1 MLNEMKFSHPMER
14 ALSLAGLAL
23 GSTSP
28 NPAVG
33 AVIVKSG
40 EVVGEGYTQP
50 AGQAH
55 AEVVALQQA
64 GQAARGAELY
74 VSLEPCC
81 HYGRTPPCTRSI
93 IEAGISAVHMAVID
107 PNPLVCG
114 KGRAELEKAG
124 IKTSVGYLEK
134 EALELNEAYMKYIT
148 TGIPFVTAKF
158 AMSLDGKI
166 ATWSGHS
173 KYISCEESRR
183 FVHTL
188 RHNADAIMVGIN
200 TILLD
205 DPHLTVRISFDG
217 GTVIKQPLRVVVDSY
232 GKTPLGAQIL
242 KEPGKTILAVAEDM
256 EGGKIEAFQKKG
268 AGVIKV
274 PAVAGFLDLKTILAE
289 LGKREVTNLLV
300 EGGGTLLGSFF
311 DQGLVDKVAVFVAPM
326 IIGGTTARSA
336 VGGVGVER
344 VQEARRLQEI
354 TISKFGEDV
363 LIMGYL
369 NRPEKYASC
378 SLELSKK

>member
-1 MLNEMKFSHPMER
+1 MRFAHPMER
-14 ALSLAGLAL
+14 ALSLAGLAT

-33 AVIVKSG
+33 AVIIKGG
-40 EVVGEGYTQP
+40 EIVGEGYTQP
-50 AGQAH
+50 AGKAH

-74 VSLEPCC
+74 VTLEPCC
-81 HYGRTPPCTRSI
+81 HYGRTPPCTKAI
-93 IEAGISAVHMAVID
+93 IDAGISAVHMAVID

-124 IKTSVGYLEK
+124 IKTSAGYMEK
-134 EALELNEAYMKYIT
+134 EALELNEAYVKYIT

-205 DPHLTVRISFDG
+205 NPHLTVRISGDG

-232 GKTPLGAQIL
+232 GKTPMNAQIF
-242 KEPGKTILAVAEDM
+242 KEPGKTILAVAEDIDR
-256 EGGKIEAFQKKG
+256 EKVEAFKNKG
-268 AGVIKV
+268 ADIIRL
-274 PAVAGFLDLKTILAE
+274 PAAAGFLDLKKLFQE

-311 DQGLVDKVAVFVAPM
+311 DQGLVDKVSVFVAPM
-326 IIGGTTARSA
+326 IIGGKTARSA
-336 VGGVGVER
+336 VGGIGVER
-344 VQEARRLQEI
+344 VQEARHLLKVSIIR
-354 TISKFGEDV
+354 FGDDV
-363 LIMGYL
+363 LVTGYV

-378 SLELSKK
+378 SLESSKK